1 MRRRRDHGDNGYGEY
16 RTTIRQAMADFDAAP
31 PLLRHAMRY
40 AVAQWAAKPLTDH
53 WRAGVPERVLIAA
66 MCRGDRA
73 DTAKTYGPMHPEA
86 AHE

>member
-1 MRRRRDHGDNGYGEY
+1 
-16 RTTIRQAMADFDAAP
+16 
-31 PLLRHAMRY
+31 MRY

-66 MCRGDRA
+66 MRRGDRA
-73 DTAKTYGPMHPEA
+73 DTAKTYGPTHPEA